1 MTTAQMDVS
10 GELPSLTQGPKTSNR
25 FVRMIR
31 MWVLP
36 LGTLAVVWEGISHF
50 SGLNPQLFPPIEK
63 VAVTF
68 WQMLLDGVLLQN
80 TLDTLGRMLLGWAVA
95 SVVGVLLGFAMATV
109 RIVNDL
115 LGPMISILLPIPS
128 LAWIPLFVLWFGLGN
143 TSVVVLVAFSAALP
157 MILNTYSGMRSV
169 SPVLLRAAQSMNITG
184 VRLLR
189 QVVLPGALPSVMT
202 GLRIGLAQ
210 AWRAVVAGEMIAG
223 SAMGLG
229 VLIFNSRQ
237 FLQTDVMLAALLV
250 IGPLGLLLETTLF
263 QTIERLTIEKW
274 GMAASA

>member
-10 GELPSLTQGPKTSNR
+10 GELSSLGKGPKTSNR
-25 FVRMIR
+25 FIRLLR
-31 MWVLP
+31 MWVMP
-36 LGTLAVVWEGISHF
+36 LVLLAAVWESISHF
-50 SGLNPQLFPPIEK
+50 SGLNPQLFPPIET

-68 WQMLLDGVLLQN
+68 WKLLLNGVLIQN
-80 TLDTLGRMLLGWAVA
+80 ALSTLGRMLLGWVIA
-95 SVVGVLLGFAMATV
+95 SVIGVLLGFAMATI
-109 RIVNDL
+109 RIVSDL
-115 LGPMISILLPIPS
+115 LQPMISILLPIPS

-223 SAMGLG
+223 SATGLG

-237 FLQTDVMLAALLV
+237 FLQTNVMLASLLV

-274 GMAASA
+274 GMAGG